1 MKLTKLTQ
9 NQTITPRE
17 QHSLYPRIINNTN
30 VTFSNKETI
39 LLKKKTQIQFICQKE
54 KMDN

>member
-1 MKLTKLTQ
+1 MKLTKLTK

-30 VTFSNKETI
+30 VTFSDKETI
-39 LLKKKTQIQFICQKE
+39 LLKKKDSNTIYMSKR
-54 KMDN
+54 KNG